1 MNPIFE
7 IPRILQN
14 RYQLVRLAG
23 TGGISAVFEAMD
35 TVEDRTV
42 AVKILLRRDG
52 QPTPPDQVQH
62 FLAGARF
69 GLQFSHPHLV
79 RTLDFGEDS
88 ELGPFWVMDFL
99 AGESLSRHITGNREL
114 SEFFIRSI
122 GAQIASCLKTIHER
136 NMLHGDIK
144 PENIFLT
151 PGPQEPWIIV
161 LDFVPMRRLDD
172 WLAMNVTREYLP
184 PEIFSGGMP
193 NAGADAFA
201 LGVLLH
207 ELTFGVLPMFHQSGE
222 LNLPLERRTI
232 SPKLAAFLFGLLSFS
247 PRDRLLTLGDLANSV
262 VSAEGEAKE
271 TTIRTPEPGPA
282 PPFNLQAA
290 FSQHPF
296 GMLFLDTK
304 MVVTWVNESAR
315 KWLGDGLIGQ
325 RFHVTPLAF
334 FSPQILGNL
343 EDALETGRITSCAVA
358 GTSLYLWISPVLQD
372 QIIQG
377 IVCTLCPSAAEM
389 HFNA

>member
-7 IPRILQN
+7 IPRTLQN
-14 RYQLVRLAG
+14 RYRLVRLAG
-23 TGGISAVFEAMD
+23 TGGLSAVFEAED
-35 TVEDRTV
+35 TAEHRSV
-42 AVKILLRRDG
+42 AVKILLRKEG
-52 QPTPPDQVQH
+52 PLQPDQVQH

-69 GLQFSHPHLV
+69 GLQFTHPHLV
-79 RTLDFGEDS
+79 RTLDFGEDP
-88 ELGPFWVMDFL
+88 ELGPYWVMDL
-99 AGESLSRHITGNREL
+99 LEGESLARHISGHREL
-114 SEFFIRSI
+114 SEFFIRSV
-122 GAQIASCLKTIHER
+122 GAQVASCLRTIHDR

-151 PGPQEPWIIV
+151 KGPRDPWVVV

-207 ELTFGVLPMFHQSGE
+207 ELTFGVLPVFHQSGE

-232 SPKLAAFLFGLLSFS
+232 SPKLAAFLFGLLSFA
-247 PRDRLLTLGDLANSV
+247 PRDRLLTLGDLACSDGAPE
-262 VSAEGEAKE
+262 AESGPIPA
-271 TTIRTPEPGPA
+271 RVPEPGPP
-282 PPFNLQAA
+282 PPFDLQAA
-290 FSQHPF
+290 FIQHPF
-296 GMLFLDTK
+296 GMLFLDTR

-343 EDALETGRITSCAVA
+343 EDALETGRITSCPVS
-358 GTSLYLWISPVLQD
+358 GTSLYLWISPVVQD

>member
-14 RYQLVRLAG
+14 RYKLLRLAG
-23 TGGISAVFEAMD
+23 TGGLSAVFEA
-35 TVEDRTV
+35 EDMIDGRSV
-42 AVKILLRRDG
+42 AVKVLLNRNG
-52 QPTPPDQVQH
+52 QPPQPDQVQH

-69 GLQFSHPHLV
+69 GIQFTHPHLV
-79 RTLDFGEDS
+79 RTLDWGEDP
-88 ELGPFWVMDFL
+88 EVGPYWVMDFL
-99 AGESLSRHITGNREL
+99 AGETLARYISGQRDL
-114 SEFFIRSI
+114 SEYFIRSI
-122 GAQIASCLKTIHER
+122 GAQVASCLRTIHER

-151 PGPQEPWIIV
+151 KGPREPWVVV

-207 ELTFGVLPMFHQSGE
+207 ELSFGVLPTFHQSGE

-247 PRDRLLTLGDLANSV
+247 PRDRLLTLGDLAASDG
-262 VSAEGEAKE
+262 SAEPESGPISAHP
-271 TTIRTPEPGPA
+271 PEPGPP
-282 PPFNLQAA
+282 PPFDLQAA
-290 FSQHPF
+290 FIQHPF
-296 GMLFLDTK
+296 GMLFLDTR
-304 MVVTWVNESAR
+304 MVVTWVNESSR
-315 KWLGDGLIGQ
+315 KWLGDGLVGQ
-325 RFHVTPLAF
+325 RFHATPLAF

-343 EDALETGRITSCAVA
+343 EDALETGRITSCAVSS
-358 GTSLYLWISPVLQD
+358 TSLYLWISPVVKD
-372 QIIQG
+372 SIIQG
-377 IVCTLCPSAAEM
+377 IVCTLCPSAEEPPL
-389 HFNA
+389 NA

>member
-7 IPRILQN
+7 IPRILQD

-23 TGGISAVFEAMD
+23 TGGISAVFEAKD
-35 TVEDRTV
+35 LAEDRTV

-52 QPTPPDQVQH
+52 QLIPPDQVQH

-69 GLQFSHPHLV
+69 GMTFSHPHLV
-79 RTLDFGEDS
+79 RTLDLGEDP

-99 AGESLSRHITGNREL
+99 EGESLARHICGNHEL
-114 SEFFIRSI
+114 SEYFIRSI

-151 PGPQEPWIIV
+151 HGPQDPWIVV

-184 PEIFSGGMP
+184 PEIFSGSMP

-207 ELTFGVLPMFHQSGE
+207 ELTFGKLPTFHQSGE

-247 PRDRLLTLGDLANSV
+247 PRDRLLTLGDLAGSV
-262 VSAEGEAKE
+262 MTAESELEPSATRPVEASL
-271 TTIRTPEPGPA
+271 P

-290 FSQHPF
+290 FIQHPF

-304 MVVTWVNESAR
+304 MTVTWVNDSAR

-343 EDALETGRITSCAVA
+343 EDALETGRISSCPVS

-372 QIIQG
+372 QIIAG
-377 IVCTLCPSAAEM
+377 IICTLCPSAAEM
-389 HFNA
+389 HFNG